1 MYMNIYIYV
10 CILCIV
16 YIYIKIGYDCVKID
30 SNGTRIVSNVHNTQ
44 CGIKRNEMK
53 SN

>member
-1 MYMNIYIYV
+1 MYMGIYIYV
-10 CILCIV
+10 YCVLCM
-16 YIYIKIGYDCVKID
+16 YIKIGYDCVKID
-30 SNGTRIVSNVHNTQ
+30 SNGIRGSVHNTQ